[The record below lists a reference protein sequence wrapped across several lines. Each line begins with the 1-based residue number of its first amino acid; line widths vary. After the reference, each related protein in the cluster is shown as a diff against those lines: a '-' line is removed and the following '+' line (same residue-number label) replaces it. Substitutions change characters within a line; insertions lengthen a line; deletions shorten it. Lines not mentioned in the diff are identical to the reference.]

1 MFKNHGKSHLSGEL
15 IPVLP
20 GIQYIQFSQR
30 RSQML
35 NFLHCGPITFDT
47 LVYDTNVED
56 ISPLDKYYNPHH
68 FTLWKL
74 NNLSPHVRPRILK
87 PYEAEEVLRMRHGFG
102 RSGSRF
108 WNGGHSTQ
116 GQVFQMG
123 RLSQGG
129 HSTQDQVFQMR
140 RLSQGGHSTQDQVI
154 QMGRRMSQGRPSQ
167 SQPEPFRAF
176 NMLATIN
183 ETLDPVDIDVW
194 RPGNEE
200 SDLGLSMRSEESDLG
215 LSKLAERLN
224 NNQAKSGQCY
234 NLGA

>member
-1 MFKNHGKSHLSGEL
+1 MFKNNGKSHLSGEL

-20 GIQYIQFSQR
+20 GIQHIQFSQR
-30 RSQML
+30 RSQVL
-35 NFLHCGPITFDT
+35 HFLHCGQVTFDT

-56 ISPLDKYYNPHH
+56 ISTLEMYYNPHH
-68 FTLWKL
+68 FSLWKL

-87 PYEAEEVLRMRHGFG
+87 PYEAEEVLRMRHGSG

-116 GQVFQMG
+116 
-123 RLSQGG
+123 
-129 HSTQDQVFQMR
+129 
-140 RLSQGGHSTQDQVI
+140 DQVI
-154 QMGRRMSQGRPSQ
+154 QMGRMLSQSRPSQ

-200 SDLGLSMRSEESDLG
+200 SDLGLS
-215 LSKLAERLN
+215 KLAERLN
-224 NNQAKSGQCY
+224 NNQAKQGQCY

>member
-87 PYEAEEVLRMRHGFG
+87 PYEAEEVLRMRHGSG

-116 GQVFQMG
+116 DQVFQMG
-123 RLSQGG
+123 R
-129 HSTQDQVFQMR
+129 
-140 RLSQGGHSTQDQVI
+140 RL
-154 QMGRRMSQGRPSQ
+154 SQGRPSQ

-224 NNQAKSGQCY
+224 NNQAKQGQCY

>member
-1 MFKNHGKSHLSGEL
+1 MFKNGKSHIEICGDL

-20 GIQYIQFSQR
+20 GIQYIQLSQR

-87 PYEAEEVLRMRHGFG
+87 PYEAEEVLRHGSG

-116 GQVFQMG
+116 DQVFQMRR

-129 HSTQDQVFQMR
+129 HSTQDQVFQMGR
-140 RLSQGGHSTQDQVI
+140 RLSQS
-154 QMGRRMSQGRPSQ
+154 RPSQ

-200 SDLGLSMRSEESDLG
+200 SDLGLSMRSEDSDLG
-215 LSKLAERLN
+215 LSKLAERLKN
-224 NNQAKSGQCY
+224 SQAKPGQGF
-234 NLGA
+234 NLGG